1 MYKRMAYY
9 TRMPNWPHHI
19 KSHKA
24 KMLSKDQ
31 QVHDIMQK
39 IAHEHQH
46 TITHPSPWAYA
57 IPLYMSAIS
66 KVVHIHNK
74 KIYITN

>member
-1 MYKRMAYY
+1 MYKRMAHY

-19 KSHKA
+19 QSHKA

-46 TITHPSPWAYA
+46 TITHPSP
-57 IPLYMSAIS
+57 
-66 KVVHIHNK
+66 
-74 KIYITN
+74 